1 MSSSSVSSL
10 RCLLLVGALVAAA
23 CGRGEAPPPGPG
35 GPGGR
40 GGGAGVPV
48 EIVTLTLSPVEDVT
62 EFVGTVK
69 SRHTSTIQSQVEGF
83 LTRIAVT
90 SGTRVHPGTVL
101 FEIDSATQQAAVAG
115 LESSKA
121 AREADAAY
129 ARQQAARVKAMFDA
143 GAASQ
148 QEVEQSATA
157 VKTTEAQVRAIDD
170 QIRQQRAE
178 LAYYRVTAAT
188 AGVVGDIPVRQGD
201 RVTRSTPLTTIDD
214 NSGMEIYL
222 NIPVQRAPELRTG
235 LAVRVLSDAG
245 ALVST
250 EKVTFVAGSVD
261 DGTQTVLAKA
271 ALGNPGG
278 RFRTDQFVRAQLV
291 WSSAP
296 GLMIPVTA
304 ALRINGQ
311 YFVFVAETG
320 EDGTVARQRPVTLG
334 AVAGQ
339 GYVVTSGLKD
349 GDRLIVS
356 GIQKIGDGAPVQAVP
371 PAARTGAA

>member
-1 MSSSSVSSL
+1 MSSSSVSRL
-10 RCLLLVGALVAAA
+10 LGLLLVGPLAAAA
-23 CGRGEAPPPGPG
+23 CGGGEAPPAGPG

-48 EIVTLTLSPVEDVT
+48 EIVTLTSSPVEDVT

-69 SRHTSTIQSQVEGF
+69 SRRTSTIQSQVEGF

-90 SGTRVHPGTVL
+90 SGTRVNPGTVL

-129 ARQQAARVKAMFDA
+129 ARQQAARVKALFDA

-157 VKTTEAQVRAIDD
+157 VKTTEAQLRAIDD

-178 LAYYRVTAAT
+178 LAYYRVTAPA
-188 AGVVGDIPVRQGD
+188 AGVVGDIPVRPGD

-222 NIPVQRAPELRTG
+222 NIPVQRATELRTG
-235 LAVRVLSDAG
+235 LAVRVLNDAG
-245 ALVST
+245 DVVST
-250 EKVTFVAGSVD
+250 EKITFVAGSVD
-261 DGTQTVLAKA
+261 DATQTVLAKT
-271 ALGNPGG
+271 ALRNPGG
-278 RFRTDQFVRAQLV
+278 RFRTDQFVRAQMV

-296 GLMIPVTA
+296 GLRIPVTA

-320 EDGTVARQRPVTLG
+320 GGGTVARQRPVTLG

-339 GYVVTSGLKD
+339 GYVVKSGLKE

-356 GIQKIGDGAPVQAVP
+356 GIQKIGDGAPVQAIP
-371 PAARTGAA
+371 PVAGTEAK